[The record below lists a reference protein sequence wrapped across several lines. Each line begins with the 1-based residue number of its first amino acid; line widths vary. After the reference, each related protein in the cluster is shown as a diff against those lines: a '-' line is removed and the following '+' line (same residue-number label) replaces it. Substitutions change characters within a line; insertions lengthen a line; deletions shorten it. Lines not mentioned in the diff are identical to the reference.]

1 MKTRN
6 AMYTPR
12 RTRRNRRNHS
22 GAALLTSLVL
32 VCALA
37 VGGVV
42 ALRSGATATAENT
55 TLPAVAPVQ
64 DTSPAIYVAE
74 KNENSVVGIITN
86 SSEWNRRSGESETT
100 VAEGS
105 GVVIAEGGYVLTNF
119 HVIEGG
125 NSYQVLM
132 PDGSKVSASVAGS
145 DSSMD
150 LAVLKVNEKAETLV
164 PVSIGSSLDLKIGST
179 VIAIG
184 NPGGEILANTVTQGI
199 VSALERSSVSSD
211 NTTRNINYIQHDASI
226 NSGNSGGGLF
236 DFQGNLVGINTLK
249 YAGSYYS
256 SSSYE
261 GLGFAIPV
269 ETAYPIAQQLIENGK
284 VVRPQMGITV
294 SDYDGPDE
302 ATDSRGPA
310 SAVVMSVNDN
320 SPAAKAG
327 MQQYDFIYAVDGER
341 VTSIRELTT
350 KLDQYKAGDTVKVTV
365 VRYNNAQMVNNNNY
379 YGSNGGNGSYGYGNW
394 PFGFGFGDFFGNY
407 GGNYG
412 YGYGYGNDNNNNG
425 NDNSNYYSNS
435 NNGTLS
441 VGGGYQTIELEV
453 TLEVLNQQ

>member
-1 MKTRN
+1 MKTRSN
-6 AMYTPR
+6 LYM
-12 RTRRNRRNHS
+12 TRRNRNNHG
-22 GAALLTSLVL
+22 GAALLTCLVL

-37 VGGVV
+37 VGGVF
-42 ALRSGATATAENT
+42 ALRGGQATAET
-55 TLPAVAPVQ
+55 ATEPATAPMV

-86 SSEWNRRSGESETT
+86 TSAWSRNAGEQETT

-105 GVVIAEGGYVLTNF
+105 GVVIAEGGYVLTNY
-119 HVIEGG
+119 HVVEEG
-125 NSYQVLM
+125 NTFQVLM
-132 PDGSKVSASVAGS
+132 PDGSKVSATIAGT

-150 LAVLKVNEKAETLV
+150 LAVLKVTEGAEKLV
-164 PVSIGSSLDLKIGST
+164 PVTVGSSLDLKIGST

-199 VSALERSSVSSD
+199 VSALQRSSVSSN
-211 NTTRNINYIQHDASI
+211 NTTRNVNYIQHDASI

-256 SSSYE
+256 NSSYE

-284 VVRPQMGITV
+284 VVRPQMGVTV
-294 SDYDGPDE
+294 SDYEGPDE
-302 ATDSRGPA
+302 PMANRGPA
-310 SAVVMSVNDN
+310 SAVVMSVSPN

-327 MQQYDFIYAVDGER
+327 IQQYDFIYAVDGER

-365 VRYNNAQMVNNNNY
+365 VRYSNAQMVNNNNY
-379 YGSNGGNGSYGYGNW
+379 YGNNGNYGYGFGNS

-412 YGYGYGNDNNNNG
+412 YGYGGDNNNN
-425 NDNSNYYSNS
+425 NN
-435 NNGTLS
+435 NNGGYYGNNSGTLT
-441 VGGGYQTIELEV
+441 VGGTYETIDLEV
-453 TLEVLNQQ
+453 TLEVLDQQQ